1 VSPAQH
7 DQLTRGHLVAHVR
20 AVMELEVQAELL
32 ECWGE
37 RLGADLLGGRRLL
50 VAGNGGSAA
59 QAQHLTGELVG
70 RYRTERPA
78 LSAIAL
84 LTDAASLTAVANDY
98 GWEDVFA
105 RQVRAHGRPGDV
117 LLLLSTSGESA
128 NLLLAAASARSLGLR
143 VWALTGPEPNSLARA
158 SDEAIAVSGS
168 TAVVQEAHLVA
179 IHLLCAAV
187 DSAVSD
193 RTGIDGGGVGDRLDL
208 PREAAAG

>member
-1 VSPAQH
+1 M
-7 DQLTRGHLVAHVR
+7 VAHAR
-20 AVMELEVQAELL
+20 AVRELAAQAERL
-32 ECWGE
+32 ESWGE
-37 RLGADLLGGRRLL
+37 RLGAGLLAGGRLL

-70 RYRTERPA
+70 RYLTERPA

-105 RQVRAHGRPGDV
+105 RQVRAHGRAGDV
-117 LLLLSTSGESA
+117 LLLLSTSGEST
-128 NLLLAAASARSLGLR
+128 NLLQAAASARSLGLH
-143 VWALTGPEPNSLARA
+143 VWSLTGPEPNSLAGA
-158 SDEAIAVSGS
+158 SDESVAVSGS

-187 DSAVSD
+187 DSAVSEL
-193 RTGIDGGGVGDRLDL
+193 TGVGGSAVGEGLDL
-208 PREAAAG
+208 AREAAAG